1 MNWFKERGFFWWL
14 RLMAMSGLIGF
25 NFVLALVRWG
35 IDSAD
40 PITKASALLVA
51 SGSEFMLGVT
61 LWLFSDCIYSADR
74 GWRNGHWW
82 VKLLWWGNVG
92 VLCMAISLYV
102 NYTYFSAQHESLG
115 DLLVRAGLPMA
126 FLVGF
131 SLLPVKKEIT
141 VAQVEQRYAA
151 KIREAQLR
159 QQLQAVLDEPEKQRL
174 ATKAAR
180 DAAKAKERAMLL
192 DMLAIAQDA
201 RIDTQRFYVNTQE
214 GYEWN
219 TLGLQ
224 RALEELNLWPPARET
239 QRSDH
244 TGAESV
250 PALETTS
257 DATSQVT
264 PTTSSGRR
272 TMLSAKEIFERWQ
285 ALGIPY
291 KERTIAGWM
300 EPRVK
305 HPYALRNTRL
315 FPLNPPVRG
324 QTQERRVTLAS
335 VADVERKILADRA
348 SKVTQLPTLQ
358 PTQEPAQ
365 EPTRQ
370 VTQESTQKS
379 AQKPTHQNAY
389 DLLAAE

>member
-180 DAAKAKERAMLL
+180 DEAKAKERAMLL

-219 TLGLQ
+219 SLGLQ

-244 TGAESV
+244 TAAASV

-257 DATSQVT
+257 DATSQLT
-264 PTTSSGRR
+264 FRSEDWGKLNLTELTKPRAAAAWQRRWSPAPSEKRLAGRVND
-272 TMLSAKEIFERWQ
+272 AE
-285 ALGIPY
+285 A
-291 KERTIAGWM
+291 
-300 EPRVK
+300 V
-305 HPYALRNTRL
+305 ALRI
-315 FPLNPPVRG
+315 G
-324 QTQERRVTLAS
+324 QDHIVCVWRSFAPMHLGGA
-335 VADVERKILADRA
+335 
-348 SKVTQLPTLQ
+348 
-358 PTQEPAQ
+358 
-365 EPTRQ
+365 
-370 VTQESTQKS
+370 
-379 AQKPTHQNAY
+379 
-389 DLLAAE
+389 